1 MAGKQYKT
9 GGWHWYEVFLLL
21 ATAAGVWLAVVE
33 AGDAKGP
40 QGAET
45 WVWFGIATAV
55 GLVIGSVAGRRSSL
69 EPRNR
74 TQLQHEASI
83 VATFA
88 AVLLVA
94 ILDAPDWLTL
104 TGGWIA
110 GGFLPTWVLTRR
122 QRVRA
127 RRSLQS
133 PSE

>member
-9 GGWHWYEVFLLL
+9 RGWRWYEAFLLVF
-21 ATAAGVWLAVVE
+21 TAVGVWVAVVE

-40 QGAET
+40 QGTET

-69 EPRNR
+69 EPQNR
-74 TQLQHEASI
+74 TQLQHQAAI
-83 VATFA
+83 VAVIA
-88 AVLLVA
+88 AGLFNA
-94 ILDAPDWLTL
+94 IFDPPDWLAL
-104 TGGWIA
+104 TGSWIL
-110 GGFLPTWVLTRR
+110 GGVVPTWVLTRR